1 MQEEVES
8 RTVTL
13 AITTTKM
20 TANVLKQAISK
31 YLAHCKEKKAEKARE
46 GPVKPCGKQSVKQL
60 IGQNQGVSNIEI
72 TDKNIKDFERIARKY
87 GVDFALKKDKT
98 GEIPK
103 YLVFFKASDGDALT
117 AAFKEYTAKTDRK
130 KEKPS
135 VIQKLR
141 TFKEQAAS
149 IDTPKV
155 RKKELDAR

>member
-1 MQEEVES
+1 MQEEVEN

-13 AITTTKM
+13 AISTTRM
-20 TANVLKQAISK
+20 TANVLKSAVSK
-31 YLAHCKEKKAEKARE
+31 YLAYRKEKSRE

-60 IGQNQGVSNIEI
+60 VGQDQGVSNIEI

-98 GEIPK
+98 GDIPK
-103 YLVFFKASDGDALT
+103 YLVFFKARDGDALT
-117 AAFKEYTAKTDRK
+117 AAFKEYTAKTDHK

-135 VIQKLR
+135 VLKTLR
-141 TFKEQAAS
+141 RFKEMAAG

>member
-1 MQEEVES
+1 MQEEVEN

-13 AITTTKM
+13 AISTSKM
-20 TANVLKQAISK
+20 TANVLKSAISK
-31 YLAHCKEKKAEKARE
+31 YLAYRKEKARQ

-60 IGQNQGVSNIEI
+60 VGQDQGVTNIEI

-98 GEIPK
+98 GDIPK
-103 YLVFFKASDGDALT
+103 YLVFFKARDADALT

-130 KEKPS
+130 KERPS
-135 VIQKLR
+135 ILQKLR
-141 TFKEQAAS
+141 KFKEVAAD

>member
-1 MQEEVES
+1 MQEEVEQ

-13 AITTTKM
+13 AISTSKM
-20 TANVLKQAISK
+20 TANVLKSAISK
-31 YLAHCKEKKAEKARE
+31 YLAYRKDKAKN
-46 GPVKPCGKQSVKQL
+46 GPVKPCGKQSVKKLVQ
-60 IGQNQGVSNIEI
+60 QDKGVTNIEI

-98 GEIPK
+98 GDIPK
-103 YLVFFKASDGDALT
+103 YLVFFKARDADALT

-130 KEKPS
+130 KERPS
-135 VIQKLR
+135 VLKKLR
-141 TFKEQAAS
+141 KFKEVAAD